1 MTELELK
8 FRYAKDEK
16 FYRTRNLRYP
26 ITFDALIF

>member
-16 FYRTRNLRYP
+16 SSTRHV
-26 ITFDALIF
+26 TFAIRLLSMH